1 MLNDH
6 SLYDE
11 NELDEK
17 ISEHISSYDNHQK
30 YFIEGQFAFN
40 NEYFHGNDLG
50 DILPD
55 FYTHIEAQPILREL
69 YINSTQLCSQY
80 SSFSA
85 MLQALEYADGAN
97 ADPEEYNKYCQIVNE
112 LSDSYKDSPFDLSQ
126 FKKIFKE
133 VSIKNE

>member
-17 ISEHISSYDNHQK
+17 ISEHAPSYNNHQR

-40 NEYFHGNDLG
+40 NKYFHGNDLG

-55 FYTHIEAQPILREL
+55 FYTNIEAQPILREL
-69 YINSTQLCSQY
+69 YMNSTQLCSQY

-85 MLQALEYADGAN
+85 MLQALEYADSAN
-97 ADPEEYNKYCQIVNE
+97 ADPEQYDKYCQIINE